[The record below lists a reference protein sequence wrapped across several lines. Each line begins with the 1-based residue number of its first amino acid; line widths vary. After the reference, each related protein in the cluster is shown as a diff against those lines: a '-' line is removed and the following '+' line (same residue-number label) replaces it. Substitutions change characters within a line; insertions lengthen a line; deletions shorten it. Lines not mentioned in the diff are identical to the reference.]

1 MFAYIFGLFQTIWYV
16 VLCNLFLGIFVKK
29 RNHKRTV
36 IYGLWAGLI
45 TCNYLISIIAVNAVM
60 QKQIVIIL
68 FTSIVVWMIYQQSYP
83 KMLILL
89 LLYQAGCMV
98 IEYATLVVVQQS
110 FGIAESVLESSVISS
125 LLGVLCQMVTFCL
138 ILFMKKGMVHKGAT
152 SLTEMEWVRFSVFPL
167 FTIISILA
175 MIVKLD
181 VFRSEQQGSI
191 LISLACGLLIMN
203 VMTFWLINDI
213 MKREVQIT
221 ENRLFREQVKNETE
235 MYHSISENYEKQR
248 KKVHEF
254 KNHMSC
260 IMALAQNNEYE
271 KLKEYLGTMQAD
283 IMQDMDLIDT
293 NHTLINAILNSKYY
307 EAKQKGITF
316 VFKVNDLS
324 KVKLADED
332 IVVILSNLLN
342 NAFEACE
349 TCEEKIIRLKFIQEE
364 NQIIIAVANT
374 FKTVPIRDGDTFQ
387 TSKVENKEI
396 HGIGIE
402 NIKDAVEKYQGMYA
416 ITCEDNYFKFSILI
430 SNS

>member
-1 MFAYIFGLFQTIWYV
+1 
-16 VLCNLFLGIFVKK
+16 
-29 RNHKRTV
+29 
-36 IYGLWAGLI
+36 
-45 TCNYLISIIAVNAVM
+45 
-60 QKQIVIIL
+60 
-68 FTSIVVWMIYQQSYP
+68 
-83 KMLILL
+83 
-89 LLYQAGCMV
+89 MV

>member
-29 RNHKRTV
+29 RNHKKAV
-36 IYGLWAGLI
+36 IYGLWTGLI
-45 TCNYLISIIAVNAVM
+45 VCNYLISIIAVNAVM
-60 QKQIVIIL
+60 QKQIVIIV

-83 KMLILL
+83 KTLILL

-98 IEYATLVVVQQS
+98 IEYVTLVVVQQS
-110 FGIAESVLESSVISS
+110 FGIAEMVLESSFTSS

-138 ILFMKKGMVHKGAT
+138 ILIMKKGMVHQGAT

-181 VFRSEQQGSI
+181 VFSNERQGSI

-203 VMTFWLINDI
+203 AMTFWLLNDI

-307 EAKQKGITF
+307 EAKEKGITF

-332 IVVILSNLLN
+332 IVVILSNMLN

-349 TCEEKIIRLKFIQEE
+349 MCEEKIIRLKFIQEE
-364 NQIIIAVANT
+364 KQIIIAVANT
-374 FKTVPIRDGDTFQ
+374 YKTVPIRNGDKFQ
-387 TSKVENKEI
+387 TSKVENREF

-402 NIKDAVEKYQGMYA
+402 NIKDTVEKYQGMYA
-416 ITCEDNYFKFSILI
+416 ITSEDNYFKFSILI
-430 SNS
+430 SNL